1 MQKNKGKIYTGTQVH
16 GYTGTFGGFNF
27 QTFKLSTFKTLFLI
41 AWDRDNGT
49 ICFFLCTT
57 AAKWL
62 SHQMAKL
69 QMENENVHRRVRGA
83 KGHAK

>member
-16 GYTGTFGGFNF
+16 GYTGTF
-27 QTFKLSTFKTLFLI
+27 

-57 AAKWL
+57 AAKWP